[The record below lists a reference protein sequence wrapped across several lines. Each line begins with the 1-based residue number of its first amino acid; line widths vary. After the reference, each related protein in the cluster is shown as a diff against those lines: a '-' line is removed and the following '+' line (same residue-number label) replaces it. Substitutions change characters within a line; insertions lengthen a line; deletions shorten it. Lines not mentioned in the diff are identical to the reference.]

1 MRAQVIN
8 HGDLTQDSR
17 FPDRN
22 PDNPMYACRLLAE
35 GDSWFTLGAVPS
47 SNILFNIE
55 TSKRAALVTIAF
67 PGDTILRMGDPAHM
81 QQLRRLLVDPRF
93 LYKWDT
99 ILLSGG
105 GNDLISVAGA
115 LLPKRG
121 ITSTSASDYV
131 DPAEL
136 QKLIGDIQQAY
147 RNIVDVR
154 DEAGSPNSGVPIVA
168 HTYDYP
174 TPRDSPS
181 RFLGVGVKGPWLQ
194 PALTAAEI
202 PAAMWQPISDYLLD
216 QVAEAILA
224 LDSGATGSQ
233 QLPSFHVVD
242 TRNTLARAAPD
253 TTSFSGDWANEIHPD
268 TTGYSKLAAKISAR
282 VNL

>member
-22 PDNPMYACRLLAE
+22 PDNPMYAYRLLAE

-55 TSKRAALVTIAF
+55 TSQRAALVTIAF
-67 PGDTILRMGDPAHM
+67 PGDTIVRMGDPAHM

-93 LYKWDT
+93 RYKWDT

-115 LLPKRG
+115 LLPKRSV
-121 ITSTSASDYV
+121 TSTSASDYV
-131 DPAEL
+131 DPAAL
-136 QKLIGDIQQAY
+136 QKLVGDIQQAY
-147 RNIVDVR
+147 KNIVDVR

-174 TPRDSPS
+174 TPRDSPA

-202 PAAMWQPISDYLLD
+202 PTAMWQPISDYLLD

-224 LDSGATGSQ
+224 LDSEAAGSQ
-233 QLPSFHVVD
+233 QLPSFHVVE
-242 TRNTLARAAPD
+242 TRNTLARAAPG